1 MQQRKS
7 ASRKSHLEKIV
18 ALAKKQDA
26 TPIFENFLRQYYAD
40 IAEEDL
46 LECTP
51 QYLHA
56 AASSHWKFGLKRP
69 AGETLVRVFNPDA
82 KKDGWKSS
90 HTIIEMVNG
99 DMPFLVDST
108 IMTLTRHGI
117 GVHLTVHPILYLLR
131 DKQDAIV
138 RLDSVGQQHQSG
150 LVESWIHFEV
160 DHQSDTAKLK
170 NLEDE
175 LRSVMSDVRAMVDDW
190 HTMHEKVGEVCTAVD
205 QYRAILGND
214 EIDEGQRF
222 LEWLA
227 NNHFTF
233 LGYREYDLVKEKGE
247 DLLRIVPQS
256 GLGILRDSGA
266 RVSSSFL
273 VLPQD
278 VRNRARTR
286 EFMIITKANSIA
298 TVHRPGYL
306 DYVGIKR
313 YDKDGNVNGEW
324 RFLGLFTSTAY
335 SRSPRDIP
343 VLRQKVAEVIR
354 RSGLPAGSHDLKA
367 LLHILE
373 TFPRD
378 ELLQSTIDELLDAT
392 MGVVHLQERQ
402 RVKLFIR
409 RDSFGRFFSCLVYI
423 PRDRY
428 NSQVRAKIENIL
440 FKALNGKSVEREV
453 YLSESALARVHI
465 IVRTT
470 PWKLPEYNRTVLEQE
485 IAVVIRSWSDEL
497 RMVLIEKFGEEQG
510 LKFFG
515 RYGNQFPVAYQE
527 EIKAKAAAFD
537 IEQMDELVSADSLRM
552 SLYRPKHAPAGYLRF
567 KIFHREQEISISDA
581 LPMLE
586 NMGVRVMGER
596 PYKVVLADESIVWIQ
611 DFELIYAGTLDIDK
625 VRISFHEQFARVW
638 RGDAEND
645 GFNRLILGAELNWRQ
660 AMLLRAYCKYLLQTS
675 VSFSPAYMERT
686 LSGNPQIA
694 ALLVQYFEAR
704 HNPKGAKERDALIA
718 RYTDEIDKAL
728 ESVSSLDDD
737 RILRSFLNVVRATIR
752 TDYFQTTRGGEHKPY
767 VSFKFDSSQIP
778 ELPLPRPM
786 YEIWVYSPH
795 VEAVHLRGGKVA
807 RGGIRWSDRREDFRT
822 EVLGLMKAQQVKN
835 TVIVP
840 VGSKGGFYVK
850 QLPRSDSRETIM
862 KEVVSCYQ
870 TFMRGLLDLTDNI
883 VKDKIVS
890 PLQVVRH
897 DDDDPYLVVAAD
909 KGTASFSDIAN
920 SISAEYGFWLGD
932 AFASGGSAGY
942 DHKKMGITAKG
953 AWESVKRHFREM
965 DIDTQGTEF
974 TVVGIGDMSGD
985 VFGNGMLLSPHIKLL
1000 AAFDHRHIFIDPNP
1014 DPAVS
1019 FKERQRLFNLTRSSW
1034 ADYDSNKISAGG
1046 GVFSRSVK
1054 LIKVSTEAR
1063 TTLGIEAHQLT
1074 PAELIRAILKSPV
1087 ALLWN
1092 GGIGTYVKSSH
1103 ESNAEVGDRNNDA
1116 VRINGRDLRC
1126 KVVGEGGNLG
1136 LTQLGRVE
1144 YALNGGRLNTDF
1156 IDNSAGVDTSD
1167 HEVNIKILL
1176 NLVANEK
1183 RFTEAQRNTLLASM
1197 TDEVGALVL
1206 RDNYMQAQALSM
1218 AESQATTRINEH
1230 AYLMYSLE
1238 KSGVLNRSIEFLPS
1252 DEELKERRSTTRGL
1266 TRPELAVLL
1275 AYSKIAIYNALLAS
1289 DVAEDPYLANELEN
1303 YFPVELRKKYHQF
1316 MPKHR
1321 LRREIVATAIT
1332 NSMVNRMGPTF
1343 AQRTQEESGVGIASV
1358 ARAYTIARESFGM
1371 VSVWSAIEALD
1382 NRIPSNVQVAMAV
1395 QTVGLLKHTSR
1406 WLVDHLH
1413 GRLDIAATVPL
1424 YRPGIEQLATH
1435 MAAVL
1440 SEPQL
1445 DVYHRMQQQYSDVGV
1460 PESLAH
1466 LIAALPTLYPAF
1478 DMVDVAQETKLPVD
1492 IVARIYFHIGR
1503 ELGLD
1508 WLRGQIE
1515 TLTVDGH
1522 WQAEARATLRE
1533 NLYLQQ
1539 RLLASQ
1545 ALNKVKDVSDAMD
1558 HVNAWFA
1565 DYATRIQ
1572 HTQRVL
1578 ADMKNANVVDFPS
1591 LSVAMQEVRKL
1602 ARIAAG

>member
-7 ASRKSHLEKIV
+7 DSRKFHLEKIV

-26 TPIFENFLRQYYAD
+26 TPIFENFLRQYYDD

-46 LECTP
+46 LQYTP
-51 QYLHA
+51 TYLYGA
-56 AASSHWKFGLKRP
+56 ALSHWKFGLKRP
-69 AGETLVRVFNPDA
+69 AGETLVRVYNPDA
-82 KKDGWKSS
+82 KNDGWKSP

-117 GVHLTVHPILYLLR
+117 GVHLTVHPILYLVR
-131 DKQDAIV
+131 DKQDSIV
-138 RLDSVGQQHQSG
+138 RLDAADEQHMSG
-150 LVESWIHFEV
+150 LVESWMHIEV
-160 DHQSDTAKLK
+160 DHQSDAATLK
-170 NLEDE
+170 NLENE
-175 LRSVMSDVRAMVDDW
+175 LRSVMHDVRATVDDW
-190 HTMHEKVGEVCTAVD
+190 HTMRERVGEICATVD
-205 QYRAILGND
+205 QYRAFLGD
-214 EIDEGQRF
+214 AEVDEGQRF

-233 LGYREYDLVKEKGE
+233 LGIREYNLVKEKGE
-247 DLLRIVPQS
+247 DVLRIVPDS
-256 GLGILRDSGA
+256 GLGILRDSSA
-266 RVSSSFL
+266 KISSSFL

-278 VRNRARTR
+278 VRKRARAR
-286 EFMIITKANSIA
+286 EFMIITKANSVA

-313 YDKDGNVNGEW
+313 YDKDGNVDGEW

-335 SRSPRDIP
+335 SRSPREIP
-343 VLRQKVAEVIR
+343 VLRQKAAEVMR
-354 RSGLPAGSHDLKA
+354 RSGLPSNSHDLKA

-378 ELLQSTIDELLDAT
+378 ELFQSTTDELFEAA
-392 MGVVHLQERQ
+392 MGVVQLQERQ

-409 RDSFGRFFSCLVYI
+409 RDSFGRFFSCLVYL
-423 PRDRY
+423 PRERY
-428 NSQVRAKIENIL
+428 NSQVRFRIENIL
-440 FKALNGKSVEREV
+440 FKALNGKSVEHNV
-453 YLSESALARVHI
+453 HLSESALARVHI

-470 PWKLPEYNRTVLEQE
+470 PWKLPEYNRVALEQE
-485 IAVVIRSWSDEL
+485 IALAVRSWSDEL
-497 RMVLIEKFGEEQG
+497 REVLIKRFGEEQG
-510 LKFFG
+510 LKLFG

-527 EIKAKAAAFD
+527 DIKAKAAVFD
-537 IEQMDELVSADSLRM
+537 IEQMDALVGEDSLCM
-552 SLYRPKHAPAGYLRF
+552 SLYRPKHMPDGYLRF
-567 KIFHREQEISISDA
+567 KIFHREREISISDA

-596 PYKVVLADESIVWIQ
+596 PYKIALPDESIVWIQ
-611 DFELIYAGTLDIDK
+611 DFELIYAGELDVEK
-625 VRISFHEQFARVW
+625 VKTSFQEQFARVW
-638 RGDAEND
+638 RGEAEND
-645 GFNRLILGAELNWRQ
+645 GFNRLVLGAGLNWRQ
-660 AMLLRAYCKYLLQTS
+660 TMLLRAYCKYLLQTS
-675 VSFSPAYMERT
+675 LSFSPAYMERT
-686 LSGNPQIA
+686 LAGNPRIA

-704 HNPKGAKERDALIA
+704 HDPKGAKERDALIA
-718 RYTDEIDKAL
+718 RYTDEVDKAL

-752 TDYFQTTRGGEHKPY
+752 TNYFQTIKGGEYKPY
-767 VSFKFDSSQIP
+767 VAFKFDPSQIP

-786 YEIWVYSPH
+786 YEIWVYSPR

-850 QLPRSDSRETIM
+850 QPPRGDNREALM
-862 KEVVSCYQ
+862 QEVVSCYQ

-883 VKDKIVS
+883 VQGKIV
-890 PLQVVRH
+890 PPPQVVRH

-920 SISAEYGFWLGD
+920 GISADYHFWLGD

-942 DHKKMGITAKG
+942 DHKKMAITAKG

-965 DIDTQGTEF
+965 GIDIQTTAF
-974 TVVGIGDMSGD
+974 TVAGIGDMSGD
-985 VFGNGMLLSPHIKLL
+985 VFGNGMLLSRHIRLL
-1000 AAFDHRHIFIDPNP
+1000 AAFDHRHIFLDPNP
-1014 DPAVS
+1014 DSETS
-1019 FKERQRLFNLTRSSW
+1019 FKERERVFNLARSSW
-1034 ADYDSNKISAGG
+1034 ADYDSKLISAGG
-1046 GVFSRSVK
+1046 GVFPRSAKV
-1054 LIKVSTEAR
+1054 IKISPEAR
-1063 TTLGIEAHQLT
+1063 QALGTEAHQLT
-1074 PAELIRAILKSPV
+1074 PAELIRAILKAPV
-1087 ALLWN
+1087 GLLWN
-1092 GGIGTYVKSSH
+1092 GGIGTYVKSSR
-1103 ESNAEVGDRNNDA
+1103 ETNAEVGDRSNDA

-1136 LTQLGRVE
+1136 CTQLGRVE

-1176 NLVANEK
+1176 NVVASEK
-1183 RFTEAQRNTLLASM
+1183 RFTEDQRNLLLASM
-1197 TDEVGALVL
+1197 TDEVSTLVL

-1218 AESQATTRINEH
+1218 AESQAAARINEH

-1238 KSGVLNRSIEFLPS
+1238 KSGLLNRGIEFLPS
-1252 DEELKERRSTTRGL
+1252 DEQLKERRSATHGL

-1303 YFPVELRKKYHQF
+1303 YFPTALRKKYHEF
-1316 MPKHR
+1316 MSKHR

-1358 ARAYTIARESFGM
+1358 ARAYTIARESFDM
-1371 VSVWSAIEALD
+1371 VGVWSAIEALD
-1382 NRIPSNVQVAMAV
+1382 NRIPANVQVAMAV
-1395 QTVGLLKHTSR
+1395 QAVGLLKHASR
-1406 WLVDHLH
+1406 WLLDHLH

-1424 YRPGIEQLATH
+1424 YRPGIELLTTQ

-1440 SEPQL
+1440 SESQV
-1445 DVYHRMQQQYSDVGV
+1445 DIYHRMLQQYIDVGV
-1460 PESLAH
+1460 PDSLAH
-1466 LIAALPTLYPAF
+1466 HIAALPTLYPAF
-1478 DMVDVAQETKLPVD
+1478 DLVDVARKTKLPVD
-1492 IVARIYFHIGR
+1492 VVAGIYFHIGR

-1515 TLTVDGH
+1515 ALTVDGH

-1539 RLLASQ
+1539 QALTAQ
-1545 ALNKVKDVSDAMD
+1545 ALNKVTDARIAMD
-1558 HVNAWFA
+1558 HLHAWFA
-1565 DYATRIQ
+1565 EHATRIQ

-1578 ADMKNANVVDFPS
+1578 GDMKNANISDFQS
-1591 LSVAMQEVRKL
+1591 LSVAMQEVHKL
-1602 ARIAAG
+1602 ARIATG